1 MIMSGGCLCG
11 ALRYEID
18 GAPKFVTACYCTDC
32 QKESGAGHL
41 TLVAFEA
48 AAIKVTGE
56 TRVFATTSDSGN
68 AVPRTFCPDCG
79 TTIMGQPGSL
89 PGLSMIRAGTLDDSA
104 GLATS
109 IAIYGDSAREWD
121 QPPAGVKLFPA
132 MPPQR

>member
-1 MIMSGGCLCG
+1 MTMSGGCLCG

-18 GAPKFVTACYCTDC
+18 GKPKFVTKCYCTDC

-48 AAIKVTGE
+48 GAVRVSGE
-56 TRVFATTSDSGN
+56 TRCFVGKGDSGN
-68 AVPRTFCPDCG
+68 DVSRTFCPGCG
-79 TTIMGQPGSL
+79 TTITGQPGSL

-104 GLATS
+104 GLTTS